1 MRLEGLRGATAEQL
15 LEHLG
20 TGEAYDSVA
29 QAWRAA
35 LADAKPEDTVLVC
48 GSFHTVA
55 HVMEVIDV
63 GRSGGE

>member
-1 MRLEGLRGATAEQL
+1 
-15 LEHLG
+15 
-20 TGEAYDSVA
+20 
-29 QAWRAA
+29 
-35 LADAKPEDTVLVC
+35 DTVLVC